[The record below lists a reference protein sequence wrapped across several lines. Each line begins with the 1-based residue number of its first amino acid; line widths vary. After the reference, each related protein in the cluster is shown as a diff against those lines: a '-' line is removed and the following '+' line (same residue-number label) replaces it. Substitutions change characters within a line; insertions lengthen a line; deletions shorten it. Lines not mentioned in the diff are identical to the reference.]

1 MRKNFGKLMIKTV
14 ALTLSLA
21 MLTACSSE
29 SKDNTPT
36 PTAQATE
43 GEAQPTNNDVNTD
56 NNEKDKNEQ
65 TPVTEAPVDEKDDD
79 PVVTTPADN
88 PENTKTVDE
97 TTLKKSDYTKIKVE
111 YKNKDLE
118 TAFELAD
125 VTKIDFT
132 DSGINVSGKKEVRVT
147 NVNGRQ
153 IATITSKGKYLIS
166 GTCSNGQI
174 VINAENDKDVR
185 LLFNGINLTCPDSA
199 CINERQ
205 CDKVV
210 ITLLNGTVNT
220 LQGTADFVYEDV
232 EKKNPDACIFAKD
245 DLVINGNGTLNIK
258 TKSAEGIHST
268 DSVKIISGNINIE
281 SGDRAI
287 RGKEFVIVKEADI
300 NIKTESDAIRT
311 TIDDD
316 AQLGYVVIEGGNIKI
331 ETDSEGIQATGNV
344 QITGG
349 SLDINADGKK
359 ANAIKSDRIVFI
371 ENATVKVNSNKD
383 IKAVSGVIADEG
395 TIVVRG

>member
-1 MRKNFGKLMIKTV
+1 M
-14 ALTLSLA
+14 
-21 MLTACSSE
+21 
-29 SKDNTPT
+29 
-36 PTAQATE
+36 
-43 GEAQPTNNDVNTD
+43 
-56 NNEKDKNEQ
+56 
-65 TPVTEAPVDEKDDD
+65 
-79 PVVTTPADN
+79 
-88 PENTKTVDE
+88 
-97 TTLKKSDYTKIKVE
+97 
-111 YKNKDLE
+111 
-118 TAFELAD
+118 
-125 VTKIDFT
+125 
-132 DSGINVSGKKEVRVT
+132 
-147 NVNGRQ
+147 
-153 IATITSKGKYLIS
+153 
-166 GTCSNGQI
+166 
-174 VINAENDKDVR
+174 
-185 LLFNGINLTCPDSA
+185 
-199 CINERQ
+199 
-205 CDKVV
+205 
-210 ITLLNGTVNT
+210 
-220 LQGTADFVYEDV
+220 

-287 RGKEFVIVKEADI
+287 RGKEFVIIKEADI

>member
-1 MRKNFGKLMIKTV
+1 MSRSIACIDYRDGKIFIAKRAQKGDMGGKWEFPGGKIEDGEDFETAIKREMLEEFGVDVKVHEKI
-14 ALTLSLA
+14 
-21 MLTACSSE
+21 
-29 SKDNTPT
+29 
-36 PTAQATE
+36 TE
-43 GEAQPTNNDVNTD
+43 GTFFHKGKKCSLFVFF
-56 NNEKDKNEQ
+56 
-65 TPVTEAPVDEKDDD
+65 TEFSEDG
-79 PVVTTPADN
+79 
-88 PENTKTVDE
+88 
-97 TTLKKSDYTKIKVE
+97 IKVE
-111 YKNKDLE
+111 
-118 TAFELAD
+118 
-125 VTKIDFT
+125 
-132 DSGINVSGKKEVRVT
+132 GKKEVRVT
-147 NVNGRQ
+147 NVDGRQ
-153 IATITSKGKYLIS
+153 IATFTAKGKYLIS
-166 GTCSNGQI
+166 GECSNGQI
-174 VINAENDKDVR
+174 IVHADNDKDVR
-185 LLFNGINLTCPDSA
+185 LCLNGLKLTCPDSA
-199 CINERQ
+199 VIYGKQ
-205 CDKVV
+205 CDKLL
-210 ITLLNGTVNT
+210 ITLVGGTENVLEST
-220 LQGTADFVYEDV
+220 KDYIYEDE
-232 EKKNPDACIFAKD
+232 EKKNPDAVVFTKD

-287 RGKEFVIVKEADI
+287 RGKEFVIIKEADI

>member
-1 MRKNFGKLMIKTV
+1 MRKNLGKSIIKTV
-14 ALTLSLA
+14 AITLSIA

-29 SKDNTPT
+29 NQGNTPS

-43 GEAQPTNNDVNTD
+43 GAAQPEGDGGNAENNDKN
-56 NNEKDKNEQ
+56 NNEQ
-65 TPVTEAPVDEKDDD
+65 PTVTQAPVDEKEDD
-79 PVVTTPADN
+79 PVPTTPSDN
-88 PENTKTVDE
+88 PENTKTAEE
-97 TTLKKSDYTKIKVE
+97 TTLKKSDYTKINVE

-118 TAFELAD
+118 STFDLAD
-125 VTKIDFT
+125 ITRIDFT
-132 DSGINVSGKKEVRVT
+132 DSGITVSGKKEVRVT
-147 NVNGRQ
+147 NVNGRH
-153 IATITSKGKYLIS
+153 IATITNKGKYLVS

-185 LLFNGINLTCPDSA
+185 LLLNGLSLTCPDSA
-199 CINERQ
+199 CINERI
-205 CDKVV
+205 CDKLV
-210 ITLLNGTVNT
+210 ITLINGTENT

-268 DSVKIISGNINIE
+268 DSVKLISGNINIE

-287 RGKEFVIVKEADI
+287 RGKEFVIVKEANI

-349 SLDINADGKK
+349 NLDINADGKK